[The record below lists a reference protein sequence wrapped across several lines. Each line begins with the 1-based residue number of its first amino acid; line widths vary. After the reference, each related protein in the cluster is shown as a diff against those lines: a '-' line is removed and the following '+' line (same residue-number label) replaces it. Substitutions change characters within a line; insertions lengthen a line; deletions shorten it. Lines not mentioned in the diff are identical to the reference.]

1 MTLLRRTMITSFISI
16 CLLVPLLAVAKSAP
30 GFTLMN
36 AEGDKVSLTD
46 FQGKPL
52 VLHFWASWC
61 PYCTTVQPGL
71 EALIE
76 EYADDELVV
85 LAVNFREDDG
95 VQPQAVL
102 AGRGL
107 TFSTLLQGD
116 SAAIAYGVRGTPTT
130 FFINAEGEIV
140 GMTNTSKA
148 EDPELRSLADLA
160 TGRTSKAE

>member
-1 MTLLRRTMITSFISI
+1 MTLLRRTLTTSFISI
-16 CLLVPLLAVAKSAP
+16 CLLAPLFAVAKSAP

-36 AEGDKVSLTD
+36 ANGEKVSLAN
-46 FQGKPL
+46 FQGRPL

-76 EYADDELVV
+76 AYADDDLVV
-85 LAVNFREDDG
+85 LGINFREDEG
-95 VQPQAVL
+95 VRPQAVL

-107 TFSTLLQGD
+107 TFFTLVQGD
-116 SAAIAYGVRGTPTT
+116 STAIAYGVRGTPTT

-140 GMTNTSKA
+140 GMTNTSNA
-148 EDPELRSLADLA
+148 EDPQLRTLADLA
-160 TGRTSKAE
+160 TGRTSNVE